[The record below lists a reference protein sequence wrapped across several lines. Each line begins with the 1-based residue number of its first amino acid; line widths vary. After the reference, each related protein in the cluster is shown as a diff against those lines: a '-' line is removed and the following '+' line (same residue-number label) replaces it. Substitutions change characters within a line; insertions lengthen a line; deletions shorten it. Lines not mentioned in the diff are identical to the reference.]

1 MSDLGDLTG
10 EGNQPA
16 EESYGEGFLKNVD
29 PADRPYV
36 EKYLK
41 QWDSGVTQKFQDIH
55 RQYEPY
61 KGLDLNEVESAI
73 NIMNLLENDPEF
85 MYNQL
90 VEYFQQ
96 TGKPL
101 PGQEQQQ
108 FQQVDDND
116 LDDDP
121 HGARLDQMERYM
133 QAIAEN
139 LMGDREA
146 RQAQAE
152 DEALEQTLSSL
163 REQHGD
169 FDEDYI
175 MAKMLRNGGDAEKAY
190 ADYEKALQGAIDNR
204 RTARPPVP
212 VMGNGGGVPSGGVD
226 VTKLGRGQT
235 QDLVAQMLAHAQN
248 QNH

>member
-1 MSDLGDLTG
+1 MSGFENLGDLTG
-10 EGNQPA
+10 EPTG
-16 EESYGEGFLKNVD
+16 EEDEGLASGFLKNVD

-55 RQYEPY
+55 KQYEPF
-61 KGLDLNEVESAI
+61 KGMDAKEVESAM

-108 FQQVDDND
+108 LPTGQ
-116 LDDDP
+116 DDDGDEDP
-121 HGARLDQMERYM
+121 YASRFDQMEKYI

-139 LMGDREA
+139 LVGDREA
-146 RQAQAE
+146 RQAAAE
-152 DEALEQTLSSL
+152 DEALELVLSTL
-163 REQHGD
+163 R
-169 FDEDYI
+169 
-175 MAKMLRNGGDAEKAY
+175 
-190 ADYEKALQGAIDNR
+190 
-204 RTARPPVP
+204 
-212 VMGNGGGVPSGGVD
+212 
-226 VTKLGRGQT
+226 
-235 QDLVAQMLAHAQN
+235 
-248 QNH
+248 